1 MSGGRF
7 RYDNDTLCREM
18 FNWSLNPEY
27 GLGKHPDYV
36 TSVKAAR
43 RINPMKDKVI
53 SEMLYDMFCLIH
65 SFDWAESGDTDEE
78 QYREDIMYFKR
89 KWFKS
94 KPEDFIKAQIDAEIS
109 ELREELYQNL
119 IWSQQTE

>member
-1 MSGGRF
+1 MSGRRF
-7 RYDNDTLCREM
+7 RYDNDTLCREV

-43 RINPMKDKVI
+43 RINPMKDTVI

-65 SFDWAESGDTDEE
+65 SFDWAESGDTDALVAPPAG
-78 QYREDIMYFKR
+78 YIG
-89 KWFKS
+89 
-94 KPEDFIKAQIDAEIS
+94 
-109 ELREELYQNL
+109 NCN
-119 IWSQQTE
+119 SQDRNI